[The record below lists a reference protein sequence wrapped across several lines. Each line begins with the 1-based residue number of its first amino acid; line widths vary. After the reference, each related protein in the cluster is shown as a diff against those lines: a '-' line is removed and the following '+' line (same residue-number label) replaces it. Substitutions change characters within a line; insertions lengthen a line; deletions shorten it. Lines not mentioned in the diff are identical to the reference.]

1 MVLYFTTTLP
11 EKMML
16 RLTRHPKSRISNR
29 LAIFA
34 ALLLLVTSLSGI
46 GNSGLFSNEGE
57 AQLATNTV
65 AESTPLSL
73 QSRNFKVSLF
83 LFRTH

>member
-1 MVLYFTTTLP
+1 M
-11 EKMML
+11 EKTML
-16 RLTRHPKSRISNR
+16 RLSRQVKSRISDR

-46 GNSGLFSNEGE
+46 GNSVISSSEGE
-57 AQLATNTV
+57 ELLIASSAV
-65 AESTPLSL
+65 ESAPVSL

-83 LFRTH
+83 LFRNH

>member
-1 MVLYFTTTLP
+1 
-11 EKMML
+11 
-16 RLTRHPKSRISNR
+16 

-46 GNSGLFSNEGE
+46 GNSGLSSNEGE

-65 AESTPLSL
+65 AESTPVSL
-73 QSRNFKVSLF
+73 RSRNFKVSLF